1 MLMAMGEDFQA
12 KPTMVLDQIQDV
24 TDGTF
29 CDMKICHQL
38 STVDE
43 GHRTCQFK
51 LLDNTIEGAIGLCG
65 INVEPREIELHE
77 EYNRF
82 KNKDLIV
89 LELDEKSFWVG
100 PSDFEDSFNIRH
112 SIDPLRDGV
121 YIIRRLTKSKH
132 KGLKFSLQI
141 ETFVHKLICI
151 LQEKGPFV
159 ASHLRYKMDMLVFL
173 GCTHG
178 YTVEKE
184 YGRVKEL
191 THSFMGIEVQFNDGD
206 VAKKQLTAFQYI
218 LLFRTI
224 LGLANNIKSITKR
237 DLEKYIQRHYNTGLR
252 MVIVVFEVVKLEEV
266 VEQVKKLFTKL
277 SSNAITAYQL
287 VLYEPTTFIG
297 FEKAMLG
304 SWSKNVG
311 GENYM
316 GSVMAMKQLLAKENP
331 NDFAR
336 YIDTTL
342 DMSLIDP
349 IMDTH
354 ATSLTNYPLVLV
366 VFKDRHQEL
375 HTTHSPQ
382 FLDLRNQHGIWSHS
396 DYGFDVRNEV
406 FDAGVWPELRSFL
419 NTNLGLVPT
428 YWKGFA
434 KLEPDS
440 WLKTA
445 TAN

>member
-1 MLMAMGEDFQA
+1 
-12 KPTMVLDQIQDV
+12 
-24 TDGTF
+24 
-29 CDMKICHQL
+29 
-38 STVDE
+38 
-43 GHRTCQFK
+43 
-51 LLDNTIEGAIGLCG
+51 
-65 INVEPREIELHE
+65 
-77 EYNRF
+77 
-82 KNKDLIV
+82 
-89 LELDEKSFWVG
+89 
-100 PSDFEDSFNIRH
+100 
-112 SIDPLRDGV
+112 
-121 YIIRRLTKSKH
+121 
-132 KGLKFSLQI
+132 
-141 ETFVHKLICI
+141 
-151 LQEKGPFV
+151 
-159 ASHLRYKMDMLVFL
+159 MLVFL

-206 VAKKQLTAFQYI
+206 VAKKQVSMSIKLVMLGIVFNKK
-218 LLFRTI
+218 RTI

-297 FEKAMLG
+297 FENADSIVLMVIEAMLG

-331 NDFAR
+331 NDFA
-336 YIDTTL
+336 
-342 DMSLIDP
+342 
-349 IMDTH
+349 
-354 ATSLTNYPLVLV
+354 
-366 VFKDRHQEL
+366 
-375 HTTHSPQ
+375 
-382 FLDLRNQHGIWSHS
+382 RNQHGIWSHS

>member
-121 YIIRRLTKSKH
+121 YIIRRLTK
-132 KGLKFSLQI
+132 
-141 ETFVHKLICI
+141 
-151 LQEKGPFV
+151 
-159 ASHLRYKMDMLVFL
+159 
-173 GCTHG
+173 
-178 YTVEKE
+178 
-184 YGRVKEL
+184 
-191 THSFMGIEVQFNDGD
+191 
-206 VAKKQLTAFQYI
+206 
-218 LLFRTI
+218 RTI

-297 FEKAMLG
+297 FENADSIVLMVIEAMLG

-311 GENYM
+311 
-316 GSVMAMKQLLAKENP
+316 
-331 NDFAR
+331 
-336 YIDTTL
+336 
-342 DMSLIDP
+342 
-349 IMDTH
+349 DTH